1 MSKIELM
8 NEFDR
13 CDDNIKEFTQMI
25 GVAMFDQWEIDA
37 YVDNQRSRMD
47 EIAKELDSRK

>member
-25 GVAMFDQWEIDA
+25 DVAMYNQSEVDA
-37 YVDNQRSRMD
+37 YIDSQRNRMD

>member
-1 MSKIELM
+1 MSEIELM

-25 GVAMFDQWEIDA
+25 DVAKYTQSE
-37 YVDNQRSRMD
+37 VDEYLNSQYHRMD
-47 EIAKELDSRK
+47 EIVKELNSRK